1 MNCFVYQQ
9 CCGGVTWTYQ
19 LLSNIYQEVY
29 TSFSFNNIFFVWY
42 PIMCLRR
49 KKVLFFNNLK
59 LLWRFYPVIRE
70 KFSKIQMLIK
80 IAILMSWNSVCRSLP
95 WWWMEMHEKKKKKK
109 KWKIKFYAFLKFTY
123 FEGHIF
129 KIELFYYFL
138 LLFSILVLSSNGV
151 QIFRAI
157 ALFNLEIFNLKFF
170 NRQKPIFEITQNIEV
185 SKIFWFS
192 NFCEHFYHLSGY
204 HL

>member
-95 WWWMEMHEKKKKKK
+95 WWWMEMHEKKRKKKNEK
-109 KWKIKFYAFLKFTY
+109 SSSMRFWNSLILKVISSKLSYFIIFYS
-123 FEGHIF
+123 
-129 KIELFYYFL
+129 YFL
-138 LLFSILVLSSNGV
+138 FL
-151 QIFRAI
+151 
-157 ALFNLEIFNLKFF
+157 
-170 NRQKPIFEITQNIEV
+170 
-185 SKIFWFS
+185 
-192 NFCEHFYHLSGY
+192 Y
-204 HL
+204 